1 MTNQK
6 WTIRGIDPEARAI
19 LEDIHTEFGV
29 PYGRLVSMALW
40 SWIDELDEDDP
51 VPITR
56 PVLEAA

>member
-1 MTNQK
+1 MTKQK
-6 WTIRGIDPEARAI
+6 WTIRGIDPEAKAI
-19 LEDIHTEFGV
+19 LEDIHAEYGV

-56 PVLEAA
+56 PLLEAA